1 MNRYDFL
8 RIGMIAVLDGIDK
21 RLFQRKVYSKYHIF
35 AESMLLQSGKQCLD
49 NPFCFGF
56 RAVNLPRLMQN
67 F

>member
-1 MNRYDFL
+1 MNGNHFFRV
-8 RIGMIAVLDGIDK
+8 GMIAMLDDIDK
-21 RLFQRKVYSKYHIF
+21 RLFQRKMDGKYHIL
-35 AESMLLQSGKQCLD
+35 AERMFLQGGKKCLN